1 MPFDPDKLDIP
12 PWWPRP
18 PQSLSAR
25 AGEHRFLWDMHYA
38 PVPGLTPMIA
48 YDEAV
53 VNQTP
58 QAATSPWVMPGQYT
72 VKLTVDGRSFT
83 QPLAVRM
90 DPRVQ
95 TSSAD
100 LQKQFDASMHAY
112 DETVGA
118 VEALGQIRDLQKQ
131 LQARQ
136 AKAHSSDKTAT
147 DYAKQLEALAGPLP
161 KEESDFPDFRGPPTL
176 DTLAW
181 SLRMVMGS
189 MQNADK
195 APTDADIAALDK
207 TSRSLDD
214 MLARWKQLQGQPLA
228 DVNARLQR
236 ANLAVVAVH
245 RDAPPPPYW
254 DEQWITTDK
263 DDQ

>member
-1 MPFDPDKLDIP
+1 
-12 PWWPRP
+12 
-18 PQSLSAR
+18 
-25 AGEHRFLWDMHYA
+25 
-38 PVPGLTPMIA
+38 MIA

-53 VNQTP
+53 LNQTP
-58 QAATSPWVMPGQYT
+58 QAATSPWVMPGTYT
-72 VKLTVDGRSFT
+72 VKLTVDGHSFT

-95 TSSAD
+95 ASNAD
-100 LQKQFDASMHAY
+100 LQKQFDASMRAY
-112 DETVGA
+112 DQTVSA
-118 VEALGQIRDLQKQ
+118 VNALGQIRDLQKQ

-136 AKAHSSDKTAT
+136 AKAHSPDKKMT
-147 DYAKQLEALAGPLP
+147 DYAKQLDALAGPPP
-161 KEESDFPDFRGPPTL
+161 KEESEFPDFRGPPTL

-207 TSRSLDD
+207 TSRTLQG
-214 MLARWKQLQGQPLA
+214 MLTRWSQLQEHPLA
-228 DVNARLQR
+228 EVNAQLQR
-236 ANLAVVAVH
+236 AHLAAVAVH
-245 RDAPPPPYW
+245 RDAPAPPHW
-254 DEQWITTDK
+254 DEQWVTTEK